1 MNKSILHTPVCDMFG
16 IKYPIFSAGIRGVVP
31 PSGPELAAADVLP
44 SIAAGAEELLK
55 DGILG

>member
-31 PSGPELAAADVLP
+31 PSGPELAAADVLR
-44 SIAAGAEELLK
+44 SIAAEAEEL
-55 DGILG
+55 